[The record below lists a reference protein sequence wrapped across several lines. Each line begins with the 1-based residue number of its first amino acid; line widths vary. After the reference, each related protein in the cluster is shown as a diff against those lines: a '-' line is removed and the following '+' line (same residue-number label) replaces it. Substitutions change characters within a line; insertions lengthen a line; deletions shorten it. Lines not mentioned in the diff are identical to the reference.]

1 MEAIVDGWFKPFVAM
16 PYTNN
21 LSYYSSPHLIRPL
34 PPKAIPHIRPNL
46 RCYKIVKYCSIVLLI
61 KRDHPSYF
69 KGHLF
74 IAKERCYCMLNFQI
88 KSGKNLKIKINILTV
103 HVVKQ
108 VYIRSKIKILML
120 KFYIPGTFR
129 CRKDRGKTSDH

>member
-61 KRDHPSYF
+61 KRDHPSYKVTF
-69 KGHLF
+69 SLQKRG
-74 IAKERCYCMLNFQI
+74 A
-88 KSGKNLKIKINILTV
+88 TV
-103 HVVKQ
+103 FLPKM
-108 VYIRSKIKILML
+108 YAE
-120 KFYIPGTFR
+120 FPN
-129 CRKDRGKTSDH
+129 